1 MKRALSLLMALCM
14 AFSLIACGSDTPA
27 ASSGAASSGAASS
40 SATESIDPTYSAEN
54 PLVMK
59 FTWPGTLE
67 DSRGQAF
74 QKMADA
80 MYERSGGAIVC
91 ELYPG
96 NELGNQNDTIEMIA
110 NGANMF
116 QTISAD
122 FTADYGC
129 SDMLLCNMF
138 FTFDSLEKTL
148 EFSDSDIFQNM
159 CDQVS
164 AGGLKVLNLAW
175 IEPPRMLMTTKPV
188 QSFADLKGMK
198 IRVPGFVYADFWEGC
213 GAAAVSVGLTDAY
226 SALST
231 GILDGT
237 ETYYESLYNYSIYE
251 VAPYVYETAHTTAP
265 GVILMSQ
272 AIWDSLGE
280 TLQTIIDE
288 EAYNAGKWFSDQQ
301 TGLQAEY
308 RQKLA
313 DNGVTFYEVKADD
326 LVLLKQV
333 AADQVASYIE
343 DYNLTPGKYEEIV
356 NFLAD

>member
-14 AFSLIACGSDTPA
+14 TLSLVACSSNQPASSSNQPA
-27 ASSGAASSGAASS
+27 ASS
-40 SATESIDPTYSAEN
+40 TPVEESIDPTYSAEK

-74 QKMADA
+74 KMMADA

-110 NGANMF
+110 NGANMI

-148 EFSDSDIFQNM
+148 EFSDSDIFQEM
-159 CDQVS
+159 CDKVS
-164 AGGLKVLNLAW
+164 DGGLKVLNLAW

-188 QSFADLKGMK
+188 QTFEDLKGMK
-198 IRVPGFVYADFWEGC
+198 IRVPGFVYTDFWEGC

-237 ETYYESLYNYSIYE
+237 ETYYESLYNYSTYE

-280 TLQTIIDE
+280 KLQTIIDE

-313 DNGVTFYEVKADD
+313 DNGVTFYEVKPED
-326 LVLLKQV
+326 LAKLKAVSAEQV
-333 AADQVASYIE
+333 AGYIE

-356 NFLAD
+356 AFLAD